1 MQTRPYPEYSAA
13 AQGHE
18 IQPAGGG
25 NYISDEDEVF
35 LFQMKGKIL
44 LIWNSS
50 SLVLSRVMMEMMTES
65 III

>member
-1 MQTRPYPEYSAA
+1 
-13 AQGHE
+13 
-18 IQPAGGG
+18 
-25 NYISDEDEVF
+25 
-35 LFQMKGKIL
+35 MKRKIL

>member
-35 LFQMKGKIL
+35 LFQIKGQ
-44 LIWNSS
+44 NSPE
-50 SLVLSRVMMEMMTES
+50 LEFK
-65 III
+65 

>member
-35 LFQMKGKIL
+35 LFQMKSKIL

-50 SLVLSRVMMEMMTES
+50 SLVLSRVMMETMTES

>member
-1 MQTRPYPEYSAA
+1 
-13 AQGHE
+13 
-18 IQPAGGG
+18 
-25 NYISDEDEVF
+25 
-35 LFQMKGKIL
+35 MKGKIL